1 MSSAP
6 SPTLSSVVVK
16 RRRTALTSPPV
27 TQPGF
32 GSPAFSTMQTSQ
44 SRHCIGSPFQPPG
57 QPTGAWS
64 MSGSIVFARGAA
76 SGAALNVSA
85 HASTA
90 QVARTA
96 FIGGVVGRSGCEGE
110 LAAPVLVLA
119 PDLDKDVEHGGRR

>member
-1 MSSAP
+1 MSSGP

-27 TQPGF
+27 TQPGL
-32 GSPAFSTMQTSQ
+32 GSSAFSTMQTSQ
-44 SRHCIGSPFQPPG
+44 SRHCIGSPFHPPG

-64 MSGSIVFARGAA
+64 MSGTIVFARGAA
-76 SGAALNVSA
+76 SGAALKASA

-90 QVARTA
+90 KVAMMA
-96 FIGGVVGRSGCEGE
+96 FIGGVVGRSGSERE

-119 PDLDKDVEHGGRR
+119 PHLDKDVEHG